1 MRRRRGLVLD
11 LVPVDEAG
19 RVGPVVV
26 PFDAQDGQGRVVPG
40 YGVPSAEQPMPAAGL
55 ISYAT
60 PRVRQHAG
68 DAAVIA
74 YALAVVAV
82 CVAVVLVAAVFGVA
96 AYRVVAW
103 MWPS

>member
-1 MRRRRGLVLD
+1 MMRRRAQPVAVD
-11 LVPVDEAG
+11 LVPGEESG
-19 RVGPVVV
+19 RVGPVGASRYVV
-26 PFDAQDGQGRVVPG
+26 PSGEPERGPG
-40 YGVPSAEQPMPAAGL
+40 LAG
-55 ISYAT
+55 SAT

-68 DAAVIA
+68 DAAVVA

-82 CVAVVLVAAVFGVA
+82 CAAVVLVAAVFGVA